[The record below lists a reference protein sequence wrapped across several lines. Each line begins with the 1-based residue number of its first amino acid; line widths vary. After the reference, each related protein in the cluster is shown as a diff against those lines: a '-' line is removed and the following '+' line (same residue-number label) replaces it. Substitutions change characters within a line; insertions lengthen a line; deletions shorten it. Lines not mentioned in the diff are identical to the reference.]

1 MAKGKLIKET
11 NQCGKALNYL
21 IIVVLVGQAA
31 ILAYLVFAM

>member
-1 MAKGKLIKET
+1 MAKGKLIKD
-11 NQCGKALNYL
+11 QCGKALNYL